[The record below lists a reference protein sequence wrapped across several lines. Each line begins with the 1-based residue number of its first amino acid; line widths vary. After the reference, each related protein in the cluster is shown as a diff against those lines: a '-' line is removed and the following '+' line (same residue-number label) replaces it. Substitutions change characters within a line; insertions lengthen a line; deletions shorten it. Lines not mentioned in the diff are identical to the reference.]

1 MRRISIKKGAPCGTP
16 LLIERYLNGSEVPVL
31 PVCICFYGG
40 IADAPVK
47 TGVSR
52 SSLDICPHAGK
63 MILNF
68 FKANGLFSCENK
80 PFLRP
85 FLVEISGI
93 EPLTS

>member
-1 MRRISIKKGAPCGTP
+1 MRLKNQRTSVIVGNMPPCEKIG
-16 LLIERYLNGSEVPVL
+16 LN
-31 PVCICFYGG
+31 Y
-40 IADAPVK
+40 
-47 TGVSR
+47 
-52 SSLDICPHAGK
+52 
-63 MILNF
+63 